1 MATWPPV
8 ERGLVRRIAQHF
20 RLETGRNRMDLS
32 VVLILQ
38 TAAADGQHALR
49 HSQNL
54 LRSRLLSHLQR
65 HLRRLLRTVGAPTAL
80 FRL

>member
-1 MATWPPV
+1 MTTWPPV
-8 ERGLVRRIAQHF
+8 ERGLVRRIAQPF

-38 TAAADGQHALR
+38 TATAHGQHALR

-54 LRSRLLSHLQR
+54 LRSRLLSHLLR
-65 HLRRLLRTVGAPTAL
+65 YLRRLLRTVGVSTAL